1 MTSQFS
7 GIVGVGETWGYAMG
21 FYMLNQRYGTK
32 QEPGTDPKKRWF
44 KPKKTKK
51 LFDDKDITPLQ
62 FLNCMDNSV
71 RDLQTLNSVLSSKYK
86 NVPKKYLLILS

>member
-1 MTSQFS
+1 MCEFEFS
-7 GIVGVGETWGYAMG
+7 PRNKHLLSAVFCCTP
-21 FYMLNQRYGTK
+21 L
-32 QEPGTDPKKRWF
+32 PKKRWF

-51 LFDDKDITPLQ
+51 LFDDNDITPLQ

-86 NVPKKYLLILS
+86 NVPKNIY